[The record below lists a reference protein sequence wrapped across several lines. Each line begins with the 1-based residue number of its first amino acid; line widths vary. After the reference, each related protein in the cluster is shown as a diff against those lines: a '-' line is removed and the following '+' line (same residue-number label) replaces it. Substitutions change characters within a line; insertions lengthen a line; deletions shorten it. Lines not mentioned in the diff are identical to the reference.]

1 MKRCLTGHRLS
12 IVKMLVFPDRSM
24 IQYAGFFAMDMFK
37 KIYVIVFTSLLYV
50 ICPFGWMELLTAVI
64 RVTHG
69 GSFLGVYF

>member
-1 MKRCLTGHRLS
+1 
-12 IVKMLVFPDRSM
+12 
-24 IQYAGFFAMDMFK
+24 MDMFG
-37 KIYVIVFTSLLYV
+37 KIYAIVFTSLLYV